1 MKKNDLYINIIFF
14 TALTIFSISIN
25 FYYGNIGVFPIDTFA
40 FFDTG
45 YSILLNKHPFK
56 DIWVTTG
63 PFVDYSQAFFFKL
76 FGLSW
81 FSYLLHS
88 SFFNFLLTITI
99 FFTLNKLGLNSIYS
113 FLYSISVAVLC
124 YPIAGTPFA
133 YQHSFIL
140 SLISL
145 MIFFLSIK
153 TKKKFF
159 WFLLPITM
167 TLAFFSMH
175 VPSVYINLTIVICIL
190 VYFIFNYNYLN
201 IISFL
206 LGSFSILLIIISFFV
221 FLEVPFIKF
230 LQQYILF
237 PISMGEYRLSNPDYT
252 FSLEANLTFRR
263 LIGHFK
269 FIHIFLF
276 FIIASLIFLFTKKK
290 NNFNKK
296 EDLIIYLSMTIA
308 GFLFIFH
315 QLITANQTFIFS
327 IIPILAGFSQI
338 LFVEYFSKK
347 KIYQISILLLV
358 VIITFKYNLEYNEK
372 RKFMD
377 LQNKDLTES

>member
-14 TALTIFSISIN
+14 TVLTLFSISIN

-40 FFDTG
+40 FFDTA

-63 PFVDYSQAFFFKL
+63 PFVDFLQAFFFKL

-88 SFFNFLLTITI
+88 SFFNFLITGTI

-124 YPIAGTPFA
+124 YPVAGTPFA

-153 TKKKFF
+153 TKNKFF

-175 VPSVYINLTIVICIL
+175 VPSVYINLIIVICL
-190 VYFIFNYNYLN
+190 FVYFILNYNYLN

-206 LGSFSILLIIISFFV
+206 FGFLSILLIMISFFV
-221 FLEVPFIKF
+221 FFEVPFMKF
-230 LQQYILF
+230 IQQYILF
-237 PISMGEYRLSNPDYT
+237 PISMGEY
-252 FSLEANLTFRR
+252 
-263 LIGHFK
+263 
-269 FIHIFLF
+269 
-276 FIIASLIFLFTKKK
+276 
-290 NNFNKK
+290 
-296 EDLIIYLSMTIA
+296 
-308 GFLFIFH
+308 
-315 QLITANQTFIFS
+315 
-327 IIPILAGFSQI
+327 
-338 LFVEYFSKK
+338 
-347 KIYQISILLLV
+347 
-358 VIITFKYNLEYNEK
+358 
-372 RKFMD
+372 
-377 LQNKDLTES
+377 

>member
-145 MIFFLSIK
+145 MIFFHVRSI
-153 TKKKFF
+153 
-159 WFLLPITM
+159 
-167 TLAFFSMH
+167 
-175 VPSVYINLTIVICIL
+175 V
-190 VYFIFNYNYLN
+190 
-201 IISFL
+201 
-206 LGSFSILLIIISFFV
+206 
-221 FLEVPFIKF
+221 
-230 LQQYILF
+230 
-237 PISMGEYRLSNPDYT
+237 
-252 FSLEANLTFRR
+252 
-263 LIGHFK
+263 
-269 FIHIFLF
+269 
-276 FIIASLIFLFTKKK
+276 
-290 NNFNKK
+290 
-296 EDLIIYLSMTIA
+296 
-308 GFLFIFH
+308 
-315 QLITANQTFIFS
+315 S
-327 IIPILAGFSQI
+327 IIDNQRHSAD
-338 LFVEYFSKK
+338 
-347 KIYQISILLLV
+347 KINMLNYKS
-358 VIITFKYNLEYNEK
+358 N
-372 RKFMD
+372 
-377 LQNKDLTES
+377 